1 MTREER
7 SRANAQLKKKRARA
21 TILGFIQDNSSA
33 NEYKKRDGT
42 WNVTRLSKA
51 TKLSRPTIILH
62 LKELR
67 EEGLI

>member
-42 WNVTRLSKA
+42 WNISKLA
-51 TKLSRPTIILH
+51 EDVGCSRNTIYKH
-62 LKELR
+62 LQHLQK
-67 EEGLI
+67 EGLI